1 MDGDRF
7 VQSRRLN
14 VMRESAHTEW
24 KLIRGVLTVNGY
36 IRECGGSR
44 PSTQLQRLGYAGM
57 IGD

>member
-14 VMRESAHTEW
+14 VMRDSAYTEW

-36 IRECGGSR
+36 IRECGGKR
-44 PSTQLQRLGYAGM
+44 PSAQLYRSGYAGM